1 MWRPETQLNNLNKTK
16 DRFVDLFDNR
26 TKILT
31 SDAFFVST
39 LVLANFL
46 FRIHLFNHPIS
57 DFRETQT
64 AFGVRSILRNGMSIF
79 RADVPVFG
87 PPWKLPFEF
96 PVFQYCA
103 AVVAQ
108 IFGFAE
114 VKSSLITATIFF
126 LASGV
131 AFLYLFGLF
140 LEAQLRE
147 SHSYFIY
154 FQLMACI
161 LEHAYQL
168 NL

>member
-1 MWRPETQLNNLNKTK
+1 MNNLNKARDNFVYLFKNHTK
-16 DRFVDLFDNR
+16 A
-26 TKILT
+26 LT
-31 SDAFFVST
+31 SDIFFVST

-46 FRIHLFNHPIS
+46 VRIHLFDHPIS

-64 AFGVRSILRNGMSIF
+64 AFGVRSILRNGMSVF

-108 IFGFAE
+108 IFGFGE
-114 VKSSLITATIFF
+114 VKSSLITSTIFF

-131 AFLYLFGLF
+131 AFLHLFGLF
-140 LEAQLRE
+140 LKVQLHE
-147 SHSYFIY
+147 SH
-154 FQLMACI
+154 
-161 LEHAYQL
+161 
-168 NL
+168 